1 MALFTGL
8 LLGLGTLLFIGPVFF
23 YLIKST
29 LESGFKAGIFVAL
42 GIILGDILCLLIA
55 LYGSSEFMAQPTF
68 VLWASIIGGTLLLFM
83 GLKYVLKPNL
93 DTTVKGRLQRSSL
106 LVYGINGFLINF
118 VNPFVFAVWFGFV
131 SYTKALYDNGTALF
145 SLVITL
151 SVIFSTDVLKALF
164 AERISHLIEPQK
176 LKNIFRVFGLPN
188 DLLLDSIINPPFP
201 VAQIFIV

>member
-55 LYGSSEFMAQPTF
+55 LYGSNEFMTRPTF
-68 VLWASIIGGTLLLFM
+68 VLWASIIGGALLLFM

-131 SYTKALYDNGTALF
+131 SYTKALYDNGTAVF

-164 AERISHLIEPQK
+164 AERISWLIEPQK
-176 LKNIFRVFGLPN
+176 LMNIFRVFGALMICFSIR
-188 DLLLDSIINPPFP
+188 LLLHPFL
-201 VAQIFIV
+201 

>member
-55 LYGSSEFMAQPTF
+55 LYGSNEFMTRPTF
-68 VLWASIIGGTLLLFM
+68 VLWASIIGGSLLLFM

-131 SYTKALYDNGTALF
+131 SYTKALYDNGTAVF

-164 AERISHLIEPQK
+164 AERISWLIEPQK
-176 LKNIFRVFGLPN
+176 LKNIFRVFGALMICFSIR
-188 DLLLDSIINPPFP
+188 LLLHPFL
-201 VAQIFIV
+201 

>member
-55 LYGSSEFMAQPTF
+55 LYGSNDFMTRPTF

-131 SYTKALYDNGTALF
+131 SYTKALYDNGTAVF

-164 AERISHLIEPQK
+164 AERISWLIEPQK
-176 LKNIFRVFGLPN
+176 LKNIFRVFGALMICFSIR
-188 DLLLDSIINPPFP
+188 LLLHPFL
-201 VAQIFIV
+201 

>member
-29 LESGFKAGIFVAL
+29 LESGFKAGIFVAF

-55 LYGSSEFMAQPTF
+55 LYGSGEFMAQPTF
-68 VLWASIIGGTLLLFM
+68 VLWASLIGGTLLLFM

-164 AERISHLIEPQK
+164 AERISWLIEPQK
-176 LKNIFRVFGLPN
+176 LKNIFRVFGALMICFSIR
-188 DLLLDSIINPPFP
+188 LLLHPFL
-201 VAQIFIV
+201 

>member
-83 GLKYVLKPNL
+83 GLKYVLKPHL

-176 LKNIFRVFGLPN
+176 LKNIFRVFGFLMICFSIR
-188 DLLLDSIINPPFP
+188 LLIHPFL
-201 VAQIFIV
+201 

>member
-55 LYGSSEFMAQPTF
+55 LYGSNEFMTRPTF

-131 SYTKALYDNGTALF
+131 SYTKALYDNGTAVF

-164 AERISHLIEPQK
+164 AERISWLIEPQK
-176 LKNIFRVFGLPN
+176 LKNIFRVFGALMICFSIR
-188 DLLLDSIINPPFP
+188 LLLHPFL
-201 VAQIFIV
+201 

>member
-145 SLVITL
+145 SLLITL

-176 LKNIFRVFGLPN
+176 LKNIFRVFGFLMICFSIR
-188 DLLLDSIINPPFP
+188 LLIHPLL
-201 VAQIFIV
+201 

>member
-29 LESGFKAGIFVAL
+29 LESGFKAGIFVAF

-131 SYTKALYDNGTALF
+131 SYTKALYDNGTAVF
-145 SLVITL
+145 SMVITL

-164 AERISHLIEPQK
+164 AERISWLIEPQK
-176 LKNIFRVFGLPN
+176 LKNIFRVFGALMICFSIRF
-188 DLLLDSIINPPFP
+188 LLHPFL
-201 VAQIFIV
+201 

>member
-55 LYGSSEFMAQPTF
+55 LYGSNEFMTRPTF
-68 VLWASIIGGTLLLFM
+68 VLWASIIGGSLLLFM

-131 SYTKALYDNGTALF
+131 SYTKALYDNGTAVF
-145 SLVITL
+145 SLIITL

-164 AERISHLIEPQK
+164 AERISWLIEPQK
-176 LKNIFRVFGLPN
+176 LKNIFRVFGALMICFSIR
-188 DLLLDSIINPPFP
+188 LLLHPFL
-201 VAQIFIV
+201 

>member
-176 LKNIFRVFGLPN
+176 LKNIFRVFGFLMICFSIR
-188 DLLLDSIINPPFP
+188 LLIHPFL
-201 VAQIFIV
+201 

>member
-131 SYTKALYDNGTALF
+131 SYTKALYGNGTALF

-176 LKNIFRVFGLPN
+176 LKNIFRVFGFLMICFSIR
-188 DLLLDSIINPPFP
+188 LLIHPFL
-201 VAQIFIV
+201 

>member
-55 LYGSSEFMAQPTF
+55 LYGSNEFMTRPTF
-68 VLWASIIGGTLLLFM
+68 VLWASIIGGALLLFM

-131 SYTKALYDNGTALF
+131 SYTKALYDNGTAVF

-164 AERISHLIEPQK
+164 AERISWLIEPQK
-176 LKNIFRVFGLPN
+176 LKNIFRVFGGLMICFSIR
-188 DLLLDSIINPPFP
+188 LLLHPFL
-201 VAQIFIV
+201 

>member
-55 LYGSSEFMAQPTF
+55 LYGSNEFMTRPTF
-68 VLWASIIGGTLLLFM
+68 VLWASIIGGALLLFM

-93 DTTVKGRLQRSSL
+93 DTTVKGRLQISSL

-131 SYTKALYDNGTALF
+131 SYTKALYDNGTAVF

-164 AERISHLIEPQK
+164 AERISWLIEPQK
-176 LKNIFRVFGLPN
+176 LKNIFRVFGALMICFSIR
-188 DLLLDSIINPPFP
+188 LLLHPFL
-201 VAQIFIV
+201 

>member
-55 LYGSSEFMAQPTF
+55 LYGSNEFMTRPTF

-93 DTTVKGRLQRSSL
+93 NTTVKGRLQRSSL

-131 SYTKALYDNGTALF
+131 SYTKALYDNGTAVF

-164 AERISHLIEPQK
+164 AERISWLIEPQK
-176 LKNIFRVFGLPN
+176 LKNIFRVFGALMICFSIR
-188 DLLLDSIINPPFP
+188 LLLHPFL
-201 VAQIFIV
+201 

>member
-23 YLIKST
+23 YLIKRT

-131 SYTKALYDNGTALF
+131 SYTKALYDNGTAVF
-145 SLVITL
+145 SMVITL

-164 AERISHLIEPQK
+164 AERISWLIEPQK
-176 LKNIFRVFGLPN
+176 LKNIFRVFGALMICFSIR
-188 DLLLDSIINPPFP
+188 LLLHPFL
-201 VAQIFIV
+201 

>member
-83 GLKYVLKPNL
+83 GLKYVIKPNL
-93 DTTVKGRLQRSSL
+93 NTRVKGRLLNQSL
-106 LVYGINGFLINF
+106 WIYGINGFLINF

-131 SYTKALYDNGTALF
+131 SYTRALYDHSTALF
-145 SLVITL
+145 SLVVTL
-151 SVIFSTDVLKALF
+151 IVIFSTDVLKALF

-176 LKNIFRVFGLPN
+176 LKNIFRVFGFLMICFSIR
-188 DLLLDSIINPPFP
+188 LLIHPFL
-201 VAQIFIV
+201 

>member
-55 LYGSSEFMAQPTF
+55 LYGSNEFMTRPTF
-68 VLWASIIGGTLLLFM
+68 VLWASIIGGGLLLFM

-93 DTTVKGRLQRSSL
+93 DTTVKGRLQRSSIF
-106 LVYGINGFLINF
+106 VYGINGFLINF

-131 SYTKALYDNGTALF
+131 SYTKALYDNGTAVF

-164 AERISHLIEPQK
+164 AERISWLIEPQK
-176 LKNIFRVFGLPN
+176 LKNIFRVFGALMICFSIR
-188 DLLLDSIINPPFP
+188 LLLHPFL
-201 VAQIFIV
+201 

>member
-55 LYGSSEFMAQPTF
+55 LYGSNEFMTRPTF
-68 VLWASIIGGTLLLFM
+68 VLWASIIGGALLLFM

-118 VNPFVFAVWFGFV
+118 VNPFVFTVWFGFV
-131 SYTKALYDNGTALF
+131 SYTKALYDNGTAVF

-164 AERISHLIEPQK
+164 AERISWLIEPQK
-176 LKNIFRVFGLPN
+176 LKNIFRVFGALMICFSIR
-188 DLLLDSIINPPFP
+188 LLLHPFL
-201 VAQIFIV
+201 

>member
-83 GLKYVLKPNL
+83 GLKYILKPNL

-176 LKNIFRVFGLPN
+176 LKNIFRVFGFLMICFSIR
-188 DLLLDSIINPPFP
+188 LLIHPFL
-201 VAQIFIV
+201 